1 MSLSRGYVGMYKI
14 ENELYFLIGKLLY
27 NMNMTSNQMST
38 EKCVVNRASKK
49 TLELEK
55 MSPGNHSHQSSSHPI
70 NLVNVWIS
78 PKP

>member
-1 MSLSRGYVGMYKI
+1 
-14 ENELYFLIGKLLY
+14 
-27 NMNMTSNQMST
+27 MNMTSNQMST